1 MEKKMKWSLRIPLM
15 FMMFGLVSGIFQY
28 YRNFFPSTGDGFL
41 RGLLYI
47 VTMGMIIISLEKSGL
62 NEVKVYIPLGILM
75 INGGFLADYYFG
87 R

>member
-1 MEKKMKWSLRIPLM
+1 MKWPLRIPLM

-28 YRNFFPSTGDGFL
+28 YRNFFPSTGNYYL
-41 RGLLYI
+41 KSLLYI
-47 VTMGMIIISLEKSGL
+47 VTLAMIIISLEKSGL

-75 INGGFLADYYFG
+75 VIGGILADYYLG

>member
-1 MEKKMKWSLRIPLM
+1 MEEKMKWPLRIPLM

-28 YRNFFPSTGDGFL
+28 YRNFFPFTGDDFL
-41 RGLLYI
+41 RSLLYI
-47 VTMGMIIISLEKSGL
+47 VTMGMIFISLEKSGL

-75 INGGFLADYYFG
+75 IIGGFLADYYLG

>member
-1 MEKKMKWSLRIPLM
+1 MEEKRKWPLRIPLM

-28 YRNFFPSTGDGFL
+28 FRNIFPSTGDDFL
-41 RGLLYI
+41 RSLLYI

-62 NEVKVYIPLGILM
+62 NEVKVYFPLGILM
-75 INGGFLADYYFG
+75 VIGGLLADYYLG